1 MAVTVVQ
8 QTNSFDQWR
17 VKTNTISSNLGDA
30 ATLTTVADDAVSAI
44 NELDADIGSPASLT
58 TTAKNNVV
66 AAVNELDADLGNP
79 ATLTTTAKNNVVSAV
94 NELDSQ
100 VGDLNNLSGGETNLV
115 DAVNNNRSAGTNF
128 SIAMAIA
135 LG

>member
-17 VKTNTISSNLGDA
+17 VKTNTIASDLGDA
-30 ATLTTVADDAVSAI
+30 ATLTTTAKNAAAAI

-66 AAVNELDADLGNP
+66 AAI
-79 ATLTTTAKNNVVSAV
+79 
-94 NELDSQ
+94 NELDSDTNTLQ
-100 VGDLNNLSGGETNLV
+100 SNVGNINNLSGGETNLV